1 MNKQRR
7 LKLKEALALLERA
20 LHIVSCVKDEE
31 QDALD
36 NCPENLQNG
45 ERCAA
50 MENAIDE
57 LEEAIE
63 KIKEA
68 TENINNAC

>member
-7 LKLKEALALLERA
+7 LKLKEALVLLEKA
-20 LHIVSCVKDEE
+20 LHMVSSVKDDE

-36 NCPENLQNG
+36 NFPENLQNS
-45 ERCAA
+45 ERYTA

-63 KIKEA
+63 KIEEA
-68 TENINNAC
+68 TENINNAF